1 MVNKETSDASELT
14 EKEVKM
20 MYLVLAI
27 FTFISASVSLGYAL
41 QASISSRN
49 INAYYAFTRSF
60 PIWLL
65 SILTLIIYNHTFLL
79 TISILMITIQFLDSI
94 IGLINNDKLKFYG
107 PLLTSI
113 INLLLL
119 ILFIIIN

>member
-41 QASISSRN
+41 QSSISSRN

-60 PIWLL
+60 PI
-65 SILTLIIYNHTFLL
+65 
-79 TISILMITIQFLDSI
+79 
-94 IGLINNDKLKFYG
+94 
-107 PLLTSI
+107 
-113 INLLLL
+113 
-119 ILFIIIN
+119 